1 MDVVF
6 TPAGTDWRQHLAMAN
21 RVRTIYRRLYSVFGV
36 CTQWRDLCLARPIFW
51 KIVPMC
57 DFPDSSWC
65 PLSAELS
72 FQRSGGQDLNIVMD
86 GDPESFGRMKALDG
100 IEKHLARTRTL
111 NFYSRA
117 FTGLHDTFNLIMVYC
132 VPEHMSQLSLCIA
145 SSDYTVHREIFTS
158 ESLNDR
164 NSEFHNQVTRALSSL
179 TSFRITEVRFDWK
192 FVTFSTRLFELRL
205 KSIRLAGSSEVTGF
219 MNALSSA
226 SELRELTLIRILASA
241 DQGSVLPQGRPV
253 VLPRLKS
260 FYLEDSPQNFIML
273 ILTSITPRSYRLTLF
288 LSRRAVRNLLYD
300 LDNSRANKKD
310 LYPVLAGVPVHEL
323 RMSHDVI
330 GYWTSRDGLHGLLES
345 MPNLKIL
352 RLEYLEL
359 NKRLLQGL
367 CPPQS
372 SQDIT
377 FPKLQTIE
385 FLHCYEPDDPDG
397 LGDPNFDFELEL
409 ETVVNS
415 HPLERMV
422 LGLTQYRKKI
432 ISTPEDAAELEKR
445 RNLIQWLQLKVP
457 FFQFIPDEHSGDD
470 PEQWN
475 LWEL

>member
-1 MDVVF
+1 
-6 TPAGTDWRQHLAMAN
+6 
-21 RVRTIYRRLYSVFGV
+21 
-36 CTQWRDLCLARPIFW
+36 
-51 KIVPMC
+51 
-57 DFPDSSWC
+57 
-65 PLSAELS
+65 
-72 FQRSGGQDLNIVMD
+72 
-86 GDPESFGRMKALDG
+86 
-100 IEKHLARTRTL
+100 
-111 NFYSRA
+111 
-117 FTGLHDTFNLIMVYC
+117 
-132 VPEHMSQLSLCIA
+132 
-145 SSDYTVHREIFTS
+145 
-158 ESLNDR
+158 
-164 NSEFHNQVTRALSSL
+164 
-179 TSFRITEVRFDWK
+179 
-192 FVTFSTRLFELRL
+192 
-205 KSIRLAGSSEVTGF
+205 
-219 MNALSSA
+219 
-226 SELRELTLIRILASA
+226 
-241 DQGSVLPQGRPV
+241 
-253 VLPRLKS
+253 
-260 FYLEDSPQNFIML
+260 
-273 ILTSITPRSYRLTLF
+273 
-288 LSRRAVRNLLYD
+288 
-300 LDNSRANKKD
+300 
-310 LYPVLAGVPVHEL
+310 
-323 RMSHDVI
+323 
-330 GYWTSRDGLHGLLES
+330 